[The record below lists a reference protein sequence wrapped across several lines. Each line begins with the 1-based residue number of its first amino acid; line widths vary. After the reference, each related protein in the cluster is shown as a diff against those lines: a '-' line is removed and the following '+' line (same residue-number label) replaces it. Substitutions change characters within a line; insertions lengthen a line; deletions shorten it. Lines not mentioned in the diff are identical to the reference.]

1 MAPRSTLT
9 IGFFVTPDFVVLDL
23 SGALEPFFL
32 ANADGQERYRLR
44 FLSHNGGPVRSCEG
58 LVISTEPASIEGL
71 DTLFVIAGERST
83 QVAVPSDQIA
93 LVQSAIRRRVR
104 RVASVC
110 VGAFVLAAA
119 GALNGRRAT
128 THWFYASALQA
139 AYPRIRVD
147 GDRIFTRDGR
157 LWTSAGITA
166 GIDLALAM
174 IEDDYGRELTRT
186 IARQLV
192 IAQRRTGGQLQFS
205 TLLRVD
211 PDTDRMRRV
220 LSHVREHLG
229 DSLTVERLAEIANL
243 SVRQFGRAFMHATG
257 TTPAKLVERLRVEA
271 AKPRAEEGRE
281 TLEVIAAAVGFTSA
295 DHMRLAF
302 LRVLGQSPR
311 VIRRNATDV
320 EAAPDSNS
328 SVTAAQTTRAKQ
340 HVMTPANG
348 TRKDSV
354 RRAAKR
360 VRSMRTESKTGPLQ
374 RD

>member
-1 MAPRSTLT
+1 MAPRATLT

-32 ANADGQERYRLR
+32 ANAGGKERYRLR
-44 FLSHNGGPVRSCEG
+44 FLSHKGGPVRSCEG
-58 LVISTEPASIEGL
+58 LVISTEPASVEGL
-71 DTLFVIAGERST
+71 DTVFVIAGERT
-83 QVAVPSDQIA
+83 AQVAVPSDQIA
-93 LVQSAIRRRVR
+93 FVQSAIRRRVR

-110 VGAFVLAAA
+110 VGAFVLAAG

-139 AYPRIRVD
+139 AYPRVRVD

-174 IEDDYGRELTRT
+174 IEDDHGRELTRT

-220 LSHVREHLG
+220 LSHVRERLG
-229 DSLTVERLAEIANL
+229 ESLAVERLAEVANL
-243 SVRQFGRAFMHATG
+243 SVRQFGRAFMRATG
-257 TTPAKLVERLRVEA
+257 TTPAKLVERFRVEA
-271 AKPRAEEGRE
+271 AKPRIEESRE
-281 TLEVIAAAVGFTSA
+281 SLEVIAGAVGFTSA

-302 LRVLGQSPR
+302 LRVLGESPR
-311 VIRRNATDV
+311 VIRRNSIDA
-320 EAAPDSNS
+320 EAVPDGSTP
-328 SVTAAQTTRAKQ
+328 TAAETPCAKQ
-340 HVMTPANG
+340 RAMTPANS
-348 TRKDSV
+348 TRKGTVRPASKHLRLPRSDS
-354 RRAAKR
+354 
-360 VRSMRTESKTGPLQ
+360 RTGRLQ
-374 RD
+374 LG